1 MRVLA
6 IAKKNR
12 DLLVTS
18 PFDTAVQLG
27 DAATLVGPNAPSL
40 KSWKEEVNS
49 GSVFCVTAACRER
62 LTIGGYLPIIRP
74 MRRKQGT
81 LLPIELSILESG
93 LELHARQ
100 VPEFYGFL
108 IAKQLTEREGA
119 RKLTAYG
126 TLYKA
131 LSRMENQGLLTSRW
145 EDPVNAAA
153 SGRPRRR
160 LYQVTPSGQDAL
172 LAARS
177 NVDRAVTVRRQELM
191 TS

>member
-1 MRVLA
+1 
-6 IAKKNR
+6 
-12 DLLVTS
+12 
-18 PFDTAVQLG
+18 
-27 DAATLVGPNAPSL
+27 
-40 KSWKEEVNS
+40 
-49 GSVFCVTAACRER
+49 
-62 LTIGGYLPIIRP
+62 

-93 LELHARQ
+93 LDLYARQ

-108 IAKQLTEREGA
+108 IAKHLTEREGA

-131 LSRMENQGLLTSRW
+131 LSRMQNQGLLTSRW

-160 LYQVTPSGQDAL
+160 LYQVTSAGQDAL
-172 LAARS
+172 RAARS
-177 NVDRAVTVRRQELM
+177 DAGLETAVRRQELL